1 MTGMLFY
8 VKNLYV
14 NKNSFNPVIN
24 MSLFIYDMT
33 VVIVIS
39 RFYIWKIR
47 NLNSQIPKESSLKT

>member
-1 MTGMLFY
+1 MLFY
-8 VKNLYV
+8 VNNLYV